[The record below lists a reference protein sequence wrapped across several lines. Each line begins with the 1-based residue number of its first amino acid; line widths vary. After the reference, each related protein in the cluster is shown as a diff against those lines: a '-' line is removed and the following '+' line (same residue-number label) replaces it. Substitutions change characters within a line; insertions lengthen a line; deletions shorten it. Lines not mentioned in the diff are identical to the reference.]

1 LGCGFEPF
9 VGATVFVMSAASVV
23 GAVRMTVSYSRVR

>member
-1 LGCGFEPF
+1 L

-23 GAVRMTVSYSRVR
+23 GAVRINRILLQSKVVSSVK